1 MTLKDIVLRNIR
13 RRKAKAGFVLAGL
26 LIAVSTAVALLGL
39 IEAMNRDI
47 QKKLE
52 EYGANILI
60 LPKTENLS
68 LSYGGL
74 SLGGVSFEM
83 QEIRQADL
91 VRVNAIKNAANVAAM
106 GPTVL
111 GAVEVKDRK
120 VLLAGVDF
128 HATKILKP
136 WWKVAGAA
144 PSDNGVLLGAEAAR
158 ILALETGDHVK
169 VNGSILRVSG
179 LLAPTGSQDDQL
191 VFVRLGTAQSL
202 LHKEGRVSM
211 VEVAALCNACPIE
224 AMVSQIS
231 GALPDTKVMAI
242 QQVVKGRM
250 ETLNHFRKFSYGV
263 AAVLVLVGSLVVLV
277 TMMGSIRERT
287 AEIGIFRAMGFR
299 RSHVIRI
306 VLLEAGILSAMAGI
320 LGYLVGFGSTRVALP
335 FFTDSRAIAVI
346 FDPALAA
353 GAFVAALLMGL
364 ASSVYPALLAARIDP
379 TDALRTL

>member
-1 MTLKDIVLRNIR
+1 MTLKDIALRNIR

-47 QKKLE
+47 QQKLE

-60 LPKTENLS
+60 LPRTENLS
-68 LSYGGL
+68 LTYGGL

-91 VRVNAIKNAANVAAM
+91 ARVKAIKNAANVAAM

-128 HATKILKP
+128 EAAKILKP
-136 WWKVAGAA
+136 WWKIGGTV
-144 PSDNGVLLGAEAAR
+144 PSDFAVVLGSEAAR
-158 ILALETGDHVK
+158 ILTLETGDYFRI
-169 VNGSILRVSG
+169 NGSELQVSG
-179 LLAPTGSQDDQL
+179 ILAPTGSQDDQL
-191 VFVRLGTAQSL
+191 VFTRLGTAQSL

-231 GALPDTKVMAI
+231 GALPETKVMAI
-242 QQVVKGRM
+242 QQVVQSRM
-250 ETLNHFRKFSYGV
+250 ETLDYFRKFSYGV
-263 AAVLVLVGSLVVLV
+263 MAVLVLVGSLVVLV
-277 TMMGSIRERT
+277 TMMGSVRERT

-306 VLLEAGILSAMAGI
+306 VLLEAGIISAMAGI
-320 LGYLVGFGSTRVALP
+320 LGYLVGFGSTKLALP
-335 FFTDSRAIAVI
+335 FFTGSTGIGVI
-346 FDPALAA
+346 FDPMLAA
-353 GAFVAALLMGL
+353 GAFAAAVTMGL

-379 TDALRTL
+379 SDALRTL

>member
-1 MTLKDIVLRNIR
+1 MTLKDIALRNIR

-47 QKKLE
+47 QQKLE

-60 LPKTENLS
+60 LPRTENLS
-68 LSYGGL
+68 LTYGGL

-91 VRVNAIKNAANVAAM
+91 ARVKAIKNAANVAAM

-111 GAVEVKDRK
+111 GAIEVKDRK

-128 HATKILKP
+128 EAAKILKP
-136 WWKVAGAA
+136 WWKIGGTA
-144 PSDNGVLLGAEAAR
+144 PSDFDVVLGSEAAR
-158 ILALETGDHVK
+158 ILTLETGDYFRI
-169 VNGSILRVSG
+169 NGSELQVSG
-179 LLAPTGSQDDQL
+179 ILAPTGSQDDQL
-191 VFVRLGTAQSL
+191 VFTRLGTAQSL

-231 GALPDTKVMAI
+231 RALPETKVMAI
-242 QQVVKGRM
+242 QQVVQSRM
-250 ETLNHFRKFSYGV
+250 ETLDYFRKFSYGV
-263 AAVLVLVGSLVVLV
+263 TAVLVLVGSLVVLV
-277 TMMGSIRERT
+277 TMMGSVRERT
-287 AEIGIFRAMGFR
+287 SEIGIFRAMGFR

-306 VLLEAGILSAMAGI
+306 VLLEAGIISAMAGI
-320 LGYLVGFGSTRVALP
+320 LGYLVGFGSTKLALP
-335 FFTDSRAIAVI
+335 FFTGSTGIGVI
-346 FDPALAA
+346 FDPVLAV
-353 GAFVAALLMGL
+353 GAFAAAVIMGL

-379 TDALRTL
+379 TDALRAL

>member
-1 MTLKDIVLRNIR
+1 MKLKDIALRNIR

-47 QKKLE
+47 QQKLE

-60 LPKTENLS
+60 LPRTENLS
-68 LSYGGL
+68 LTYGGL

-83 QEIRQADL
+83 QEIQQADL
-91 VRVNAIKNAANVAAM
+91 VRVKAIENAANVAAM

-111 GAVEVKDRK
+111 GAVEVEDRK

-128 HATKILKP
+128 QATKILKP
-136 WWKVAGAA
+136 WWQVVGTV
-144 PSDNGVLLGAEAAR
+144 PSDFSVLLGSEAAR
-158 ILALETGDHVK
+158 ILALATGDHFK
-169 VNGSILRVSG
+169 VNGSELQVSG
-179 LLAPTGSQDDQL
+179 LLAPTGSQDDHL
-191 VFVRLGTAQSL
+191 VFARLDTAQSL

-224 AMVSQIS
+224 EMVSQIS
-231 GALPDTKVMAI
+231 RALPDTKVMAI
-242 QQVVKGRM
+242 QQVVQGRM
-250 ETLNHFRKFSYGV
+250 ETLDHFRKFSYGV
-263 AAVLVLVGSLVVLV
+263 AVVLVLVGSLVVLV
-277 TMMGSIRERT
+277 TMMGSVRERT

-306 VLLEAGILSAMAGI
+306 VLLEAGIISAVAGV
-320 LGYLVGFGSTRVALP
+320 LGYLIGFGSTKVALP
-335 FFTDSRAIAVI
+335 FFTGGNGIAVI
-346 FDPALAA
+346 FDPVLAA
-353 GAFVAALLMGL
+353 GAFAAAVIMGL

-379 TDALRTL
+379 SDALRTL

>member
-1 MTLKDIVLRNIR
+1 MNLKDIALRNLR
-13 RRKAKAGFVLAGL
+13 RRKAKAAFVLAGL

-39 IEAMNRDI
+39 IEAMNYDI

-68 LSYGGL
+68 LTYGGL

-91 VRVNAIKNAANVAAM
+91 VKVNAIKNAANVAAM
-106 GPTVL
+106 GPMVL
-111 GAVEVKDRK
+111 GALEVNERK

-128 HATKILKP
+128 QATKILKP
-136 WWKVAGAA
+136 WWKIGGTA
-144 PSDNGVLLGAEAAR
+144 PTDLGVLLGSEASR
-158 ILALETGDHVK
+158 ILTLETGDHFT
-169 VNGSILRVSG
+169 VNGSELQVSG
-179 LLAPTGSQDDQL
+179 ILEPTGSQDDQL
-191 VFVRLGTAQSL
+191 VFARLDTAQSL

-224 AMVSQIS
+224 DMVRQIS
-231 GALPDTKVMAI
+231 VALPDTKVMAI
-242 QQVVKGRM
+242 QQVVQTRM
-250 ETLNHFRKFSYGV
+250 ETLDYFRKFSYGV
-263 AAVLVLVGSLVVLV
+263 TAVLVLVGSLVVLV
-277 TMMGSIRERT
+277 TMMGSVRERT
-287 AEIGIFRAMGFR
+287 SEIGIFRAMGFR

-306 VLLEAGILSAMAGI
+306 ILLEAGIISAVAGI
-320 LGYLVGFGSTRVALP
+320 LGYLVGFGSTKLALP
-335 FFTDSRAIAVI
+335 FFTGGSGIGVM
-346 FDPALAA
+346 FDPILAA
-353 GAFVAALLMGL
+353 GAFAVAVIMGL

>member
-1 MTLKDIVLRNIR
+1 MTLKDIALRNIR

-47 QKKLE
+47 QQKLE

-60 LPKTENLS
+60 LPRTENLS
-68 LSYGGL
+68 LTYGGL

-91 VRVNAIKNAANVAAM
+91 VRVKAIKNAANVAAM

-111 GAVEVKDRK
+111 GAIDVGGRK

-128 HATKILKP
+128 QAMKILKP
-136 WWKVAGAA
+136 WWQVAGAV
-144 PSDNGVLLGAEAAR
+144 PSDSGVVLGADAAR
-158 ILALETGDHVK
+158 ILALGTADRFK
-169 VNGSILRVSG
+169 VNGSELQVVG
-179 LLAPTGSQDDQL
+179 MLAPTGSQDDHL
-191 VFVRLGTAQSL
+191 VFARLDTAQSL
-202 LHKEGRVSM
+202 LHKEGLVSM
-211 VEVAALCNACPIE
+211 VEVAALCTACPIE

-231 GALPDTKVMAI
+231 TALPGTKVMAI
-242 QQVVKGRM
+242 QQVVQGRM
-250 ETLNHFRKFSYGV
+250 ETLDHFRKFSYGV
-263 AAVLVLVGSLVVLV
+263 AVVLVLVGSLVVLV
-277 TMMGSIRERT
+277 TMMGSVRERT

-306 VLLEAGILSAMAGI
+306 VLLEAGIISAMAGV
-320 LGYLVGFGSTRVALP
+320 LGYLIGFGSTKVALP
-335 FFTDSRAIAVI
+335 LFTAGNGIAVL
-346 FDPALAA
+346 FDPVLAA
-353 GAFVAALLMGL
+353 GAIAAAVIMGL

-379 TDALRTL
+379 SDALRTL